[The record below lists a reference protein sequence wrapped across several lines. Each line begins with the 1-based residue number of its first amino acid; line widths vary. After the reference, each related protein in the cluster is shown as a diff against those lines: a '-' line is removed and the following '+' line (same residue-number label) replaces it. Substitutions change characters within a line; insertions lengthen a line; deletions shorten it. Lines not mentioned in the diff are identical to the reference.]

1 MITTEH
7 VDEQRPE
14 DTSALS
20 PMKEKPLPPLSEN
33 RHPWRKPLREVGGVV
48 VSLIGG
54 IACMYITLI
63 PGGVFFGGIVALF
76 VGIVGAVLL
85 RTRWAILI
93 VPLALTLGEL
103 LVAPQLFAVAFM
115 SFGSFLLVFAGPILA
130 GLGSL
135 SSISTVKVNQEQG
148 FTTMPTDF

>member
-1 MITTEH
+1 MVAPELL
-7 VDEQRPE
+7 DEQRPD

-20 PMKEKPLPPLSEN
+20 PMKENQLPPLSEK
-33 RHPWRKPLREVGGVV
+33 RYSWRKPLREVGGVV

-54 IACMYITLI
+54 IACVYITMI
-63 PGGVFFGGIVALF
+63 PGGVFFSGIVALF

-93 VPLALTLGEL
+93 VPLALALGEW
-103 LVAPQLFAVAFM
+103 LVAPQLFAVALM
-115 SFGSFLLVFAGPILA
+115 SFGSFLLVFAVPLLA

-135 SSISTVKVNQEQG
+135 GGISIVKKDQEQG